1 MGYCKTELS
10 KRKWK
15 KNFSKIEVLLDLF
28 KKLYTLVISPL
39 FPLLILLAFCFI
51 LSVSKRVIF
60 WFELIRNSSA
70 FKRSKFVHSVY
81 FQVLKKVRRNNQ
93 NKYYALQ
100 WQISTLI
107 VKLIFRADTILFL
120 KAILNNLV
128 TQQKMW

>member
-60 WFELIRNSSA
+60 QFELIRNSSA
-70 FKRSKFVHSVY
+70 SKRSKFVHSVY

>member
-15 KNFSKIEVLLDLF
+15 KYFSKIEVLLDLF

-60 WFELIRNSSA
+60 QFELIRNSSA
-70 FKRSKFVHSVY
+70 SKRSKFVHSVY